1 MDYLLHLFRKLFSMQ
16 RKGIDIDLKH
26 QLIIPCDTINLA
38 ECQKLLQDKN
48 LRAKYLED
56 GEKAA
61 DTFLYYQKK

>member
-1 MDYLLHLFRKLFSMQ
+1 MQ